1 MSKWGNEEIETLE
14 AINSLSGNVLDVA
27 AGDGR
32 FINKLLEVSDS
43 VTAIDID
50 PKELEILN
58 INYSSD
64 KIITRVVDITKKFPF
79 EDYSFDGVFCTG
91 TLHLFDLETLKGIL
105 SEIKRVLKTNGK
117 IVLDFVTNIKRIDKE
132 GNEVTFDG
140 EGNYNTEES
149 ILFFK
154 ESLEDF
160 SLKIETYTFEE
171 DNLKEETGYKIITGN
186 FLIISG
192 TKD

>member
-1 MSKWGNEEIETLE
+1 MSKWGSEEVETLE
-14 AINSLSGNVLDVA
+14 AINGLSGNVLDVA

-50 PKELEILN
+50 LKELEVLKA
-58 INYSSD
+58 NYSSD
-64 KIITRVVDITKKFPF
+64 KIVTRVVDITKKFPF
-79 EDYSFDGVFCTG
+79 EDSSFDGVFCTG

-117 IVLDFVTNIKRIDKE
+117 MVLDFATDIKRIDKE
-132 GNEVTFDG
+132 GNEVTFNG

-154 ESLEDF
+154 EELKDF

-171 DNLKEETGYKIITGN
+171 DNLNEETGYKIITGN

>member
-1 MSKWGNEEIETLE
+1 MSKWGNEEIETVD

-50 PKELEILN
+50 PKELEILK

-64 KIITRVVDITKKFPF
+64 KIVTRVVDITKKFPF
-79 EDYSFDGVFCTG
+79 EDSSFDGVFCTG
-91 TLHLFDLETLKGIL
+91 TLHLFNLETLKGIL

-117 IVLDFVTNIKRIDKE
+117 MVLDFATDIKRIDKE

-154 ESLEDF
+154 EALKDF
-160 SLKIETYTFEE
+160 SLKIEKYTFEE
-171 DNLKEETGYKIITGN
+171 DNLNDETGYKKITGN

>member
-14 AINSLSGNVLDVA
+14 AINSLSGDVLDVA

-50 PKELEILN
+50 LKELELLKA
-58 INYSSD
+58 NYSSD
-64 KIITRVVDITKKFPF
+64 KIITIVVDITKKFPF
-79 EDYSFDGVFCTG
+79 EDSSFDGVFCTG
-91 TLHLFDLETLKGIL
+91 TLHLFNLETLKGIL

-117 IVLDFVTNIKRIDKE
+117 IVLDFATDIKRIDKA

-154 ESLEDF
+154 EVFKDF

-171 DNLKEETGYKIITGN
+171 DNLNDETGYKKITGY

>member
-1 MSKWGNEEIETLE
+1 MSKWGNEEVETVE
-14 AINSLSGNVLDVA
+14 AINTLTGNILDVA

-50 PKELEILN
+50 LREIELLKAY
-58 INYSSD
+58 YSSD
-64 KIITRVVDITKKFPF
+64 KIITRVVDITKRFPF

-117 IVLDFVTNIKRIDKE
+117 IVLDFATDIKRIDKE

-149 ILFFK
+149 ISFFK
-154 ESLEDF
+154 EALKDF
-160 SLKIETYTFEE
+160 SLKFETYTFEE
-171 DNLKEETGYKIITGN
+171 DNLNEETGYKKITGN